1 MKASKSEQE
10 KLLALQALDSSLDQL
25 AHKLRNLTVSKTLEE
40 KSSEFAATRDLV
52 IAAETEKSDI
62 KHELSRTEVDV
73 EQVVSRIERDEKRLA
88 EGQGSP
94 KELEQLQHELGSLAK
109 RRSELEEI
117 ELEVMVRVDGMD
129 SRIKELSTKRD
140 LLAKEIEELKVEKE
154 RSMAEIESAMKKNE
168 QDRSELATTIASEL
182 LALYEKVRSS
192 GDGVGAARLNNG
204 QCDGCHLTMNA
215 AELTRVKALADD
227 EVVRC
232 EECRRILIRV

>member
-25 AHKLRNLTVSKTLEE
+25 AHKLRNLTVSKILEE
-40 KSSEFAATRDLV
+40 KTSEFAATRDLI